1 MGSSHHHHHHS
12 SGLVPRGSHM
22 TTKPN
27 AETVASRRGFLRAT
41 TVAAAASSSLGVLTM
56 TDAQAASASFSAEY
70 DIVVVGSGCAGLTS
84 ALFSRWHGN
93 SVVVLEKAAALGGTT
108 FKSAFAYWV
117 PNNVPM
123 RAAGIADPKPDFLK
137 YVARVTRPQFYD
149 PEHPTLG
156 LTQWEYDMCEAIYD
170 SASPAAELLAQK
182 GALPYRHVPFA
193 TDYFSELPE
202 DKAKSGRVLTPKD
215 GSPSMANGGQ
225 VAIRTLSTAAR
236 RDGIAFKT
244 GHRVQ
249 RVILNSKGEAIGIE
263 ALKDDN
269 SVVRIR
275 ARKAVIFGSGGFTHD
290 PELRSNFLNV
300 PVYGGCAA
308 FTNEGDLVRI
318 TSSLGV
324 QLRNMNHAW
333 LCPVT
338 FEKAIGRDGSM
349 SGMFSVAGDSMI
361 FVDKRGK
368 RVVNEKLNYNELCQ
382 KLFEWD
388 GAKVEYPNLVL
399 ISIWDQRSQ
408 DHSASNDYGSAIVPP
423 GADDRHVIKS
433 DTLDGLSQ
441 QISLRLKKYA
451 GQIGHMELSS
461 DFNANLRES
470 ILRFNGFAS
479 TGKDEDFHRGERAS
493 DVLFNGSTKK
503 EPDQKNPT
511 MWPIS
516 SVGPYYAALV
526 GGGTL
531 DTKGGPKTNTHGQ
544 ILDIHDKPIRGLYG
558 VGNCVASASSGA
570 YWAGGATLG
579 PMIAFAYRA
588 ANAAH
593 GEPKRT

>member
-1 MGSSHHHHHHS
+1 M
-12 SGLVPRGSHM
+12 M

-108 FKSAFAYWV
+108 FKSAFWYWV

>member
-1 MGSSHHHHHHS
+1 MSKKTVSKIESS
-12 SGLVPRGSHM
+12 
-22 TTKPN
+22 
-27 AETVASRRGFLRAT
+27 ASRRGFLKAAT
-41 TVAAAASSSLGVLTM
+41 AATAASSFGVFTV
-56 TDAQAASASFSAEY
+56 TEAQAASMPFSAEY
-70 DIVVVGSGCAGLTS
+70 DVVVVGSGCAGLTS

-108 FKSAFAYWV
+108 FKSAFWYWV

-123 RAAGIADPKPDFLK
+123 RAAGIEDPKPDFLK

-149 PEHPTLG
+149 PNHPRFG
-156 LTQWEYDMCEAIYD
+156 LTQWEFEMCEAIYE

-182 GALPYRHVPFA
+182 NALPYRHVPFA
-193 TDYFSELPE
+193 TDYFAELPE
-202 DKAKSGRVLTPKD
+202 NKAKAGRVLTPKD
-215 GSPSMANGGQ
+215 GSKSMADGGQ
-225 VAIRTLSTAAR
+225 VAIRTLSTAAK

-263 ALKDDN
+263 ALKDDDT
-269 SVVRIR
+269 VVRIR
-275 ARKAVIFGSGGFTHD
+275 AKKAVIFGSGGFTHD

-308 FTNEGDLVRI
+308 LTNEGDLVRI
-318 TSSLGV
+318 TSTLGV

-338 FEKAIGRDGSM
+338 FEKAVSRDGSM

-382 KLFEWD
+382 KFFEWD
-388 GAKVEYPNLVL
+388 GAKVEYPYLLL

-408 DHSASNDYGSAIVPP
+408 DHSATNDYGSAIVPP
-423 GADDRHVIKS
+423 GADDRHVIKA
-433 DTLDGLSQ
+433 DTLDELAEK
-441 QISLRLKKYA
+441 ISLRLKKYA
-451 GQIGHMELSS
+451 NLIGHMEL
-461 DFNANLRES
+461 ANEFLPNVKES
-470 ILRFNGFAS
+470 IDRFNEFAAR
-479 TGKDEDFHRGERAS
+479 GKDDDFHRGERSS
-493 DVLFNGSTKK
+493 DVLFNGLVKD
-503 EPDQKNPT
+503 EPNRKNPT
-511 MWPIS
+511 MWPINRS
-516 SVGPYYAALV
+516 GPYYAALV

-544 ILDIHDKPIRGLYG
+544 ILDNNDKPIPGLYG
-558 VGNCVASASSGA
+558 VGNCVASASGGA
-570 YWAGGATLG
+570 YWAGGGTLG

-588 ANAAH
+588 ANAANSESKKH
-593 GEPKRT
+593 S